1 MCLPADSCPITPFAT
16 PLIGE
21 IERTIA
27 SRATPS
33 PISITLAR
41 EATGYPRVHELTT
54 TLIRGASLRV
64 ERAPDLASPSYPTR
78 RAVHNHESSKVFA
91 SQVRTQLADEVKA
104 GTTFV
109 LGPELPEEWRKPGSG
124 VFVSPI
130 GCVEKASSTA
140 SVPVVRIIIDA
151 SSGGAQSLNARIS
164 KSTLDELDP
173 STPSYLSN
181 QVIAATLLA
190 AGPGALYSLT
200 DVKAAFN
207 NVALD
212 PSNYRFSVIHFEG
225 VWYCQTRLGFGYRS
239 SPDVFEVIMGAFDWI
254 LRTRD
259 QLNILRIVDDI
270 LNVDLPEVAAANAT
284 FMRAEITR
292 YGIPIA
298 TAKNVDQVSVVKF
311 NGLEW
316 NAVDQTVTIP
326 ATKIAD
332 IRLCITA

>member
-1 MCLPADSCPITPFAT
+1 MPTTTPPFAT

-21 IERTIA
+21 IERIIA
-27 SRATPS
+27 SHATPS
-33 PISITLAR
+33 PISIALAHD
-41 EATGYPRVHELTT
+41 ASGYARLEELNTTLTT
-54 TLIRGASLRV
+54 GASLRV
-64 ERAPDLASPSYPTR
+64 ASAPDLASPVYPTR
-78 RAVHNHESSKVFA
+78 RAVHNHESSRVFA
-91 SQVRTQLADEVKA
+91 PQVRAQLAEEVSA

-109 LGPELPEEWRKPGSG
+109 LGPNLPEEWCKPGSG
-124 VFVSPI
+124 VFVNLI
-130 GCVEKASSTA
+130 GCVEKSSSTPT
-140 SVPVVRIIIDA
+140 VPVVRIIVDA
-151 SSGGAQSLNARIS
+151 SNGGVQSLNARIS
-164 KSTLDELDP
+164 KSTLDESDP

-254 LRTRD
+254 LRTKN

-270 LNVDLPEVAAANAT
+270 LNVDLPAVAATNAT
-284 FMRAEITR
+284 FMR
-292 YGIPIA
+292 P
-298 TAKNVDQVSVVKF
+298 K
-311 NGLEW
+311 
-316 NAVDQTVTIP
+316 
-326 ATKIAD
+326 
-332 IRLCITA
+332 